1 MINYKKGNCKKS
13 LDIIETSR
21 TRYLIEE
28 MTQSESRLG
37 QYPGIEEIQK
47 KIGPQQVLVEFS
59 KFIGDTL
66 IVYYVTR
73 ATIVVQ
79 ICNMSFFHSGENHS
93 SNTLLSDLTE
103 ARGMKK
109 LASSNVDLL
118 PDISSSSLKKFVE
131 IRAELQKPSLSA
143 SSRIQIR
150 KLYDT
155 FIGSKSDVF
164 LGKKE
169 IVVVPDGVFNTIP
182 FETMLCNDGESLVQ
196 KFNIRYTP
204 SLWVSE
210 IIKTHQSMGMN
221 RPGIAFG
228 AAQYETVSGLNPQI
242 LSEKELRSL
251 RTQVTEAIL
260 SVHDLHP
267 FYAKLGIGKW
277 SDLLGTERETRG
289 IKTVL
294 QNLQIC
300 LGSNVEESTNKS
312 LSQSGDLKKYSI
324 LHFATHG
331 IFIPEVPELSGLVLS
346 QLKSVVSEDDGY
358 LTQKEISEL
367 ALSADFV
374 CLSACE
380 TGKGATYEGEG
391 LVNLTHPFFVAGAK
405 SICVSTWSIADEA
418 TSDFMIEMYRTARDN
433 NYDFGY
439 AISET
444 KRRFIRGTIGNGRYK
459 APYCWAA
466 FEYFGN

>member
-73 ATIVVQ
+73 DTIVVQ

-155 FIGSKSDVF
+155 FIGSK
-164 LGKKE
+164 
-169 IVVVPDGVFNTIP
+169 
-182 FETMLCNDGESLVQ
+182 
-196 KFNIRYTP
+196 
-204 SLWVSE
+204 
-210 IIKTHQSMGMN
+210 
-221 RPGIAFG
+221 
-228 AAQYETVSGLNPQI
+228 
-242 LSEKELRSL
+242 
-251 RTQVTEAIL
+251 
-260 SVHDLHP
+260 
-267 FYAKLGIGKW
+267 
-277 SDLLGTERETRG
+277 
-289 IKTVL
+289 
-294 QNLQIC
+294 
-300 LGSNVEESTNKS
+300 
-312 LSQSGDLKKYSI
+312 
-324 LHFATHG
+324 
-331 IFIPEVPELSGLVLS
+331 
-346 QLKSVVSEDDGY
+346 
-358 LTQKEISEL
+358 
-367 ALSADFV
+367 
-374 CLSACE
+374 
-380 TGKGATYEGEG
+380 
-391 LVNLTHPFFVAGAK
+391 
-405 SICVSTWSIADEA
+405 
-418 TSDFMIEMYRTARDN
+418 
-433 NYDFGY
+433 
-439 AISET
+439 
-444 KRRFIRGTIGNGRYK
+444 
-459 APYCWAA
+459 
-466 FEYFGN
+466 